1 MLHIFRLA
9 ILQWN
14 VTLGI
19 ATWASNVFVF
29 SKDMTMFFGTMTD
42 MMFALSR
49 SCIGGSSYRLVLF
62 DNDTAGKPTHISPNS
77 TPEKKV
83 HFIRNVCGGVS
94 YNF

>member
-14 VTLGI
+14 VTSGI
-19 ATWASNVFVF
+19 ATCNENVAGDVKLASNVFVF

-49 SCIGGSSYRLVLF
+49 SCIVGSSYRLVLF
-62 DNDTAGKPTHISPNS
+62 DNDKAGRPVTANLENPSSIDYWS
-77 TPEKKV
+77 
-83 HFIRNVCGGVS
+83 
-94 YNF
+94 